1 LKPSPPRSRPMTN
14 QLPDRPMRPK
24 RALVPDIVILVR
36 VVLAFAVLG
45 LFSLPF
51 PYPVAAL
58 VLTVVAISM
67 DGLDGYLARRLGVAS
82 ELGGILDITGDRIVE
97 HAFWIYFA
105 VAGLVPLWVPLLI
118 VSRSFMVDAVRSV
131 ALIAG
136 KTAFGSKTMQRSP
149 LSRFLV
155 ASRTMRSVYGVAKV
169 ASFVL
174 LGFVVV
180 LDRAAT
186 GGVALV
192 SADWTAG
199 IVALTGWVVV
209 MTVGIC
215 VVRALPVL
223 WDAYPYF
230 RRLAPPARPRRLRPS
245 PEGTR

>member
-1 LKPSPPRSRPMTN
+1 MIHQQTGRSAR
-14 QLPDRPMRPK
+14 LK
-24 RALVPDIVILVR
+24 RALVPHMVILVR
-36 VVLAFAVLG
+36 VGLAFAALG

-58 VLTVVAISM
+58 GLTVLAISM

-82 ELGGILDITGDRIVE
+82 ELGGVLDITGDRIVE

-105 VAGLVPLWVPLLI
+105 VAGVVPLWVPLLI
-118 VSRSFMVDAVRSV
+118 VSRSFTVDAVRSV
-131 ALIAG
+131 ALLAG
-136 KTAFGSKTMQRSP
+136 NTAFGEETMQRSP

-155 ASRTMRSVYGVAKV
+155 ASRTMRSLYGVTKV

-174 LGFVVV
+174 LGLVVV

-192 SADWTAG
+192 SPDWTAR
-199 IVALTGWVVV
+199 IVSLTGWVVL

-215 VVRALPVL
+215 VARGLPVL
-223 WDAYPYF
+223 WDASPYF
-230 RRLAPPARPRRLRPS
+230 RRPPPPARPRRLQPS